1 MSQSAKSTL
10 KLSALSL
17 AIISSIPTVYAATK
31 SPDSES
37 DKSSHDVITVY
48 ATGNERDSFEAPMMV
63 TVINNKSPQSQ
74 TAGNANDLIRK
85 IPGINIAGTN
95 RANGQDISL
104 RGYGPQGVLTLIDG
118 IRQGTD
124 TGHINGTFLDPALIK
139 QVEVV
144 RGPSALL
151 YGSGALGGVVA
162 YQTVDAEDLLQ
173 AGQNHGF
180 RVFARGATGDH
191 SIGFGGATFGKT
203 ESLDGLFA
211 FSTRDAGNIRNSNG
225 LTADNDEFISNLIA
239 KGSWK
244 INENQSLSS
253 QLRYYRNEA
262 KQPKNPQMLIGKN
275 EKPDSWS
282 DRTTTQRDAQ
292 LSYQLNPAEYDWLNA
307 KANLYYSDITIDA
320 RTKEKGF
327 EGRKQKTY
335 GVKLENRSRLWTD
348 SPLAHQF
355 TYGGETYQQKQ
366 TPGGNTDSFPD
377 ADIRFSSGW
386 VQDEI
391 TLRDLPISIIAGT
404 RYDNYKG
411 TNSKYKDVNADKWSS
426 KGAISITPT
435 DWSMLFTSYAQAFRA
450 PTMKEMYNDSR
461 HYPMG
466 PGMNNYWIPNPN
478 LRPESN
484 ETWESGF
491 GLRFDNLLAEN
502 DELKFKASYFDT
514 KAKDYIKLELTNP
527 LKTKSGEIVKS
538 RSGDPIYLNTTST
551 NVPSAK
557 IWGWD
562 ISMNYES
569 SLFSWELAYNRTEGK
584 DEKSGYSLNN
594 LSPDTI
600 TSILDIPIAQTG
612 FSVGWISQFT
622 NHTDFKGKD
631 DKGNDLK
638 QQAGYGINDFY
649 VSYQGE
655 GMLKGVTTTAVLGNA
670 FDKEYYSPQ
679 GVPQDGRNAKLLV
692 SYQW

>member
-1 MSQSAKSTL
+1 MSQTARSTL
-10 KLSALSL
+10 KLSVLSL
-17 AIISSIPTVYAATK
+17 AVISSFSTAYAATK
-31 SPDSES
+31 SSDSDS
-37 DKSSHDVITVY
+37 NKSSRDVITVY

-63 TVINNKSPQSQ
+63 TVINNKSAQSQ
-74 TAGNANDLIRK
+74 TAGNAGDLIRK

-95 RANGQDISL
+95 RANGQDVSL

-151 YGSGALGGVVA
+151 YGSGALGGVIA
-162 YQTVDAEDLLQ
+162 YQTVDAADLLQ
-173 AGQNHGF
+173 AGQDHGF

-191 SIGFGGATFGKT
+191 SMGFGGATFGKT
-203 ESLDGLFA
+203 DSLDGLFA
-211 FSTRDAGNIRNSNG
+211 FSTRDAGSIRHGGG

-244 INENQSLSS
+244 VDENQSLSS

-262 KQPKNPQMLIGKN
+262 NQPKNPQTLIGKN
-275 EKPDSWS
+275 EKSDSWT

-307 KANLYYSDITIDA
+307 KADLYYSDVTIDA
-320 RTKEKGF
+320 RTQEKGF

-335 GVKLENRSRLWTD
+335 GVKLENRSRLWTN
-348 SPLAHQF
+348 SPLAHQL

-391 TLRDLPISIIAGT
+391 TLRDLPVSIIAGT

-411 TNSKYKDVNADKWSS
+411 TNSKYKDVSADKWSS

-450 PTMKEMYNDSR
+450 PTMGEMYNDSK
-461 HYPMG
+461 HYSMG
-466 PGMNNYWIPNPN
+466 PITNYWLPNPN

-491 GLRFDNLLAEN
+491 GLRFDNLLADN

-514 KAKDYIKLELTNP
+514 KSKDYIKLDVINP
-527 LKTKSGEIVKS
+527 LRTKSGKII
-538 RSGDPIYLNTTST
+538 RSKTGQPIYTNTTST
-551 NVPSAK
+551 NVPKAK

-562 ISMNYES
+562 VSMNYES
-569 SLFSWELAYNRTEGK
+569 NLFSWDLAYNRTEGK
-584 DEKSGYSLNN
+584 DEKSGKSLDN

-600 TSILDIPIAQTG
+600 TSTLDIPVAQTG
-612 FSVGWISQFT
+612 FSVGWIGQFT
-622 NHTDFKGKD
+622 KHTDFKGQD
-631 DKGNDLK
+631 K

-649 VSYQGE
+649 ISYQGE

-679 GVPQDGRNAKLLV
+679 GTPQDGRNAKLLV

>member
-1 MSQSAKSTL
+1 MSQFARSTL

-17 AIISSIPTVYAATK
+17 AIISSISAAHAATK
-31 SPDSES
+31 SPDSDS
-37 DKSSHDVITVY
+37 NKSSRDVITVY

-63 TVINNKSPQSQ
+63 TVIKSQSPQSQ
-74 TAGNANDLIRK
+74 TAGNAGDLIKK

-95 RANGQDISL
+95 RANGQDVSL

-151 YGSGALGGVVA
+151 YGSGALGGVIA
-162 YQTVDAEDLLQ
+162 YQTVDAADLLQ
-173 AGQNHGF
+173 AGQDHGF

-191 SIGFGGATFGKT
+191 SMGFGGATFAKS
-203 ESLDGLFA
+203 ESLDGVFA
-211 FSTRDAGNIRNSNG
+211 FSTRDSGNIRHG
-225 LTADNDEFISNLIA
+225 GGAVGDNDEFISNLMA

-244 INENQSLSS
+244 IDDNQSLSS

-262 KQPKNPQMLIGKN
+262 NQPKNPQTLTGKN
-275 EKPDSWS
+275 KDPKTWT

-307 KANLYYSDITIDA
+307 KTDLYYSDITIDA
-320 RTKEKGF
+320 RTKKKGF

-335 GVKLENRSRLWTD
+335 GIKLENRSRLWTD

-366 TPGGNTDSFPD
+366 TPSGNTELFPD
-377 ADIRFSSGW
+377 ADIRFYSGW
-386 VQDEI
+386 LQDEI
-391 TLRDLPISIIAGT
+391 TLRDLPVSIIAGT

-411 TNSKYKDVNADKWSS
+411 TNSKYKDVSADKWSS

-450 PTMKEMYNDSR
+450 PTMKEMYSDSM
-461 HYPMG
+461 HYPG
-466 PGMNNYWIPNPN
+466 NFWIPNQN

-491 GLRFDNLLAEN
+491 GLRFDNLLADN

-514 KAKDYIKLELTNP
+514 KAKNYIKLELINP
-527 LKTKSGEIVKS
+527 LKKESGEIVKS
-538 RSGDPIYLNTTST
+538 KSGNPIYLNTTST

-562 ISMNYES
+562 ISLNYES
-569 SLFSWELAYNRTEGK
+569 NLFSWDLAYNRTKGK
-584 DEKSGYSLNN
+584 DEKSSESLDN

-600 TSILDIPIAQTG
+600 TSILDIPVAQTG
-612 FSVGWISQFT
+612 FSVGWIGQFT
-622 NHTDFKGKD
+622 KHTDFKGQT
-631 DKGNDLK
+631 K
-638 QQAGYGINDFY
+638 QQAGYGVNDFY

-679 GVPQDGRNAKLLV
+679 GTPQDGRNAKLLV

>member
-1 MSQSAKSTL
+1 MSQTARSTL
-10 KLSALSL
+10 NLSILSL
-17 AIISSIPTVYAATK
+17 AIISSFSTAYAATK
-31 SPDSES
+31 SPDSDS
-37 DKSSHDVITVY
+37 DKSSRDVITVY

-63 TVINNKSPQSQ
+63 TVINNKSAQSQ
-74 TAGNANDLIRK
+74 TAGNAGDLIRK

-104 RGYGPQGVLTLIDG
+104 RGYGPKGVLTLIDG

-162 YQTVDAEDLLQ
+162 YQTVDAADLLQ

-191 SIGFGGATFGKT
+191 SMGFGGATFGKT
-203 ESLDGLFA
+203 DSLDGLFA
-211 FSTRDAGNIRNSNG
+211 FSTRDAGNIRQSSG
-225 LTADNDEFISNLIA
+225 FVADNDEFISNLIA

-244 INENQSLSS
+244 VDENQSLSS

-262 KQPKNPQMLIGKN
+262 NQPKNPQTLIGKN
-275 EKPDSWS
+275 EKSDSWT

-307 KANLYYSDITIDA
+307 KADLYYSDVTIDA
-320 RTKEKGF
+320 RTKKNGF

-348 SPLAHQF
+348 SPLTHQL

-391 TLRDLPISIIAGT
+391 ILRDLPVSIIAGT

-411 TNSKYKDVNADKWSS
+411 TNSKYKDISADKWSS

-450 PTMKEMYNDSR
+450 PTMSEMYNDSI
-461 HYPMG
+461 HYPG
-466 PGMNNYWIPNPN
+466 NFWIPNPN

-491 GLRFDNLLAEN
+491 GLRLDNLLAEN

-514 KAKDYIKLELTNP
+514 KAKDYIKLYMVND
-527 LKTKSGEIVKS
+527 K
-538 RSGDPIYLNTTST
+538 RNTTSI
-551 NVPSAK
+551 NVPRAK

-562 ISMNYES
+562 VSMNYES
-569 SLFSWELAYNRTEGK
+569 NLFSWGLAYNRTEGK
-584 DEKSGYSLNN
+584 DEKSGESLDN

-600 TSILDIPIAQTG
+600 TSTLDIPVAQTG
-612 FSVGWISQFT
+612 FSVGWIGQFT
-622 NHTDFKGKD
+622 KHTDFKGQD
-631 DKGNDLK
+631 K

-649 VSYQGE
+649 ISYQGE

-679 GVPQDGRNAKLLV
+679 GTPQDGRNAKLLV

>member
-95 RANGQDISL
+95 RANGQDVSL

-151 YGSGALGGVVA
+151 YGSGALGGVIA
-162 YQTVDAEDLLQ
+162 YQTVDAADLLQ
-173 AGQNHGF
+173 TGQDYGF

-191 SIGFGGATFGKT
+191 SMGFGGATFGKT

-211 FSTRDAGNIRNSNG
+211 FSTRDAGNIRHSNG

-244 INENQSLSS
+244 IDENQSLSS

-262 KQPKNPQMLIGKN
+262 NQPKNPQTLIGKN
-275 EKPDSWS
+275 DQPDSWA

-307 KANLYYSDITIDA
+307 KADLYYSDVTIDV

-327 EGRKQKTY
+327 EGREQKTY

-366 TPGGNTDSFPD
+366 TPNGNTELFPD

-391 TLRDLPISIIAGT
+391 TLRDLPVSIIAGT

-411 TNSKYKDVNADKWSS
+411 TNSKYKDVSADKWSS

-461 HYPMG
+461 HYSMG
-466 PGMNNYWIPNPN
+466 PGMANYWIPNPN

-484 ETWESGF
+484 TTWESGF

-514 KAKDYIKLELTNP
+514 KAKDYIKLELINP
-527 LKTKSGEIVKS
+527 LKKKSGEIVKLP
-538 RSGDPIYLNTTST
+538 SGDPIYLNTTST

-569 SLFSWELAYNRTEGK
+569 NLFSWELAYNRTEGK

-612 FSVGWISQFT
+612 FSVGWVSQFT

-679 GVPQDGRNAKLLV
+679 GTPQDGRNAKLLV

>member
-1 MSQSAKSTL
+1 MSQSARSTL
-10 KLSALSL
+10 KLSVLSL
-17 AIISSIPTVYAATK
+17 AIISSFSTAYAATK
-31 SPDSES
+31 SSDSDN
-37 DKSSHDVITVY
+37 DKSSRDVVTVY
-48 ATGNERDSFEAPMMV
+48 ATGNARDNFEAPMMV

-74 TAGNANDLIRK
+74 TANNAGDLIRK

-104 RGYGPQGVLTLIDG
+104 RGYGPKGVLTLIDG

-162 YQTVDAEDLLQ
+162 YQTVDATDLLQ

-191 SIGFGGATFGKT
+191 SMGFGGATFGKT
-203 ESLDGLFA
+203 DSLDGLFA
-211 FSTRDAGNIRNSNG
+211 FSTRDAGNIRHGGG

-244 INENQSLSS
+244 VDENQSLSS

-262 KQPKNPQMLIGKN
+262 NQPKNPQTLIGKN
-275 EKPDSWS
+275 EKSNSWT

-292 LSYQLNPAEYDWLNA
+292 LSYQLNPTEYDWLNA
-307 KANLYYSDITIDA
+307 RADLYYSDVTIDA
-320 RTKEKGF
+320 RTQEKGF

-348 SPLAHQF
+348 SPLAHQL

-404 RYDNYKG
+404 RYNNYKG
-411 TNSKYKDVNADKWSS
+411 TNSKYKDVSADKWSS

-435 DWSMLFTSYAQAFRA
+435 DWSMLFTSYSQAFRA
-450 PTMKEMYNDSR
+450 PTMGEMYNDSM
-461 HYPMG
+461 HYPG
-466 PGMNNYWIPNPN
+466 NFWISNPN

-491 GLRFDNLLAEN
+491 GLRFDNLLADN

-514 KAKDYIKLELTNP
+514 KAKDYIKSDVINP
-527 LKTKSGEIVKS
+527 YQKYGRTLYK
-538 RSGDPIYLNTTST
+538 NTTSV
-551 NVPSAK
+551 NVPRAK

-562 ISMNYES
+562 VSMNYES
-569 SLFSWELAYNRTEGK
+569 NLFSWELAYNRTEGK
-584 DEKSGYSLNN
+584 DEKSGESLNN

-600 TSILDIPIAQTG
+600 TSTLDIPVAQTG
-612 FSVGWISQFT
+612 FSVGWIGQFT
-622 NHTDFKGKD
+622 KHTDFKGQY
-631 DKGNDLK
+631 K

-649 VSYQGE
+649 ISYQGE

-679 GVPQDGRNAKLLV
+679 GTPQDGRNAKLLV